1 MSVQSDFCLALTFN
15 ITFSITSTLTAGANA
30 AELLRAEG

>member
-1 MSVQSDFCLALTFN
+1 MSVQSDFCLA
-15 ITFSITSTLTAGANA
+15 FSITSTLTAGANA